1 MLKAGVPDDEIK
13 DFFQKYDTDGDMTM
27 DKKELDRLKQS
38 FEKLG
43 RTSST
48 EARQGLFAFYL
59 PTMFTFFLNVFIPFK
74 AKSFRI
80 MSNRNVTCVFSETEI
95 KFFLFLKVQIKTCR
109 NDLQFSGIF
118 FVF

>member
-1 MLKAGVPDDEIK
+1 MDLKDDQEINWESFRQEMLKAGVPDDEIK

-48 EARQGLFAFYL
+48 ETRQGLFALYL
-59 PTMFTFFLNVFIPFK
+59 PTIKCPPYLLFFHFRFVLSWLPF
-74 AKSFRI
+74 
-80 MSNRNVTCVFSETEI
+80 
-95 KFFLFLKVQIKTCR
+95 
-109 NDLQFSGIF
+109 D
-118 FVF
+118 